1 MGVNKIVNKFDFQR
15 IKIEPFM
22 LVFGLIKSLIYF
34 RNTLFHEDYDL
45 IICYM
50 LRFLIQYKNNELIL
64 CPINKVNKE
73 VQVFWSECVTMT
85 LTGVIIKVILVHS
98 YD

>member
-50 LRFLIQYKNNELIL
+50 L
-64 CPINKVNKE
+64 
-73 VQVFWSECVTMT
+73 
-85 LTGVIIKVILVHS
+85 
-98 YD
+98 